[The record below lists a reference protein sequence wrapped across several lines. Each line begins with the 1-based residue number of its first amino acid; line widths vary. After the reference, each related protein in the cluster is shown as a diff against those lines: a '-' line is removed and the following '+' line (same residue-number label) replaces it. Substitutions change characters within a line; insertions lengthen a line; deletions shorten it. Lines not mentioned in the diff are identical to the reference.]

1 MSPLQSFLI
10 SIKAGCTAF
19 TIMRRCIGDHRDD
32 VAMKPIRTW
41 ILIADGSRARIVLNE
56 GPGKGLKPVRNFDY
70 EEGRT
75 AARDIMADRPGRTFD
90 SSGPVRHAMADSS
103 DPTSVAQARFAV
115 QLIQFLDKEFANGV
129 FDRLILAAPAKFLGY
144 LRASISKTLK
154 SATISELTK
163 DLNHLPDDKLPK
175 HFEDVLAL

>member
-1 MSPLQSFLI
+1 
-10 SIKAGCTAF
+10 
-19 TIMRRCIGDHRDD
+19 
-32 VAMKPIRTW
+32 MKPIRTW

-56 GPGKGLKPVRNFDY
+56 GPGKGLKPVRNFDF

-75 AARDIMADRPGRTFD
+75 AARDMLADRPGRVFD
-90 SSGPVRHAMADSS
+90 SSGPGRHGMANSS

-115 QLIQFLDKEFANGV
+115 QLIQFLDDEFTKNV
-129 FDRLILAAPAKFLGY
+129 FDRLILTAPAKFLGY
-144 LRASISKTLK
+144 LRASISKALK
-154 SATISELTK
+154 SVTISELTK